1 MATNPY
7 KQYLGDGKTLN
18 QSYIRWQEQN
28 PTEEQTKTISQG
40 GTVDSPTMI
49 GVKFNYTPN
58 IVTEP
63 SAPWVQEERI
73 KYENTRTPGTI
84 EVTKPDYSSEYAIR
98 AADIS
103 KYERNKLL
111 KEYYSKNKMQFDPNA
126 FPESPEEE
134 AEYFLNQQKEQKSY
148 LEQQVEATKSKTAR
162 QFESSASGIRSTFAQ
177 GREGVISAGNE
188 LIAPA
193 FISEM
198 EKDRQ
203 MQIAQLDQS
212 LANLKEQ
219 QRLQQQSF
227 SEGRQQEIAMLEANI
242 AKQQAALV
250 EAENKRTSEARLTAA
265 EARQARTAEYETL
278 KDIDLSQMTDDQMN
292 ELLNQLPNLDPQVVQ
307 LKRESDLSKR
317 QTQESKDRVATQK
330 EYLNMIDTNIK
341 YGVEMSPQAI
351 LQYASLSG
359 LPVDTLLSYN
369 EAAKQVKETKGID
382 EATKQAQL
390 DKLKN
395 DLNRTIEGLDNADI
409 EKFTY
414 FAKLKAA
421 GADKETLDAFMR
433 IAGVKDPN
441 DPYTKAQIDKIYSD
455 IAKESG
461 TILGGKDVTGLDSD
475 IGKKGGQCGRYVNNF
490 LGTKTFGDSYES
502 KVAKINSKTPVV
514 GGAFIYPP
522 TKNNPYGHVGIVK
535 AINADGTI
543 TAIDSNWNLDEK
555 VTQHDIP
562 MSRITGYYSPKTE
575 SAKPDLESA
584 WKTNYELYKK
594 GTLTDT
600 TLRSTMESLGKTAA
614 EKQKIREFVNNK
626 LSETTKKFGATK
638 NVLGIPMEYGFT
650 ETKNYPL
657 TPTDTKQK
665 SEDIVNNPP
674 TELKNLYNSGEYSD
688 DDIMIYIE
696 DEYKNLTSEQRQRL
710 LDNLK

>member
-7 KQYLGDGKTLN
+7 QQYLGDGKTLN
-18 QSYIRWQEQN
+18 QAYIRWQQQN
-28 PTEEQTKTISQG
+28 PTTEQIQTVSQA
-40 GTVDSPTMI
+40 GTVPGPTMI
-49 GVKFNYTPN
+49 GVKFNHTPK
-58 IVTEP
+58 IV
-63 SAPWVQEERI
+63 APNTPASWVQEEQN
-73 KYENTRTPGTI
+73 KYLEKARAG
-84 EVTKPDYSSEYAIR
+84 EVVEAPKPDYSSEYAIR

-111 KEYYSKNKMQFDPNA
+111 KDYYTKNKMQFDPNA
-126 FPESPEEE
+126 FPESPEAE

-148 LEQQVEATKSKTAR
+148 LEQQVEATKAKTAR
-162 QFESSASGIRSTFAQ
+162 QFESSAGGIRSAFAQ
-177 GREGVISAGNE
+177 GREGVVSAGNE

-242 AKQQAALV
+242 SAQKKALI
-250 EAENKRTSEARLTAA
+250 EAENKRTSEARLTAQ
-265 EARQARTAEYETL
+265 EARELRQQQFSEIQ
-278 KDIDLSQMTDDQMN
+278 DMDLSQLSDTDIDA
-292 ELLNQLPNLDPQVVQ
+292 LATSYPNLDKNTLI
-307 LKRESDLSKR
+307 LKKQNDTYKR
-317 QTQESKDRVATQK
+317 QTQESKDKVATQK

-441 DPYTKAQIDKIYSD
+441 DPYTQAQIRNMEADY
-455 IAKESG
+455 AKKLSE
-461 TILGGKDVTGLDSD
+461 LNGGGVVKTKTPIDEMYKLV
-475 IGKKGGQCGRYVNNF
+475 GKKGGQCGHFVNQQ
-490 LGTKTFGDSYES
+490 LGTSFGDTYKS
-502 KVAKINSKTPVV
+502 KQAIAKDKFPVV
-514 GGAFIYPP
+514 GGAFILPP
-522 TKNNPYGHVGIVK
+522 TKKNPYGHVGIITD
-535 AINADGTI
+535 INGDGTVNTI
-543 TAIDSNWNLDEK
+543 NSNMNFDEK
-555 VTQHDIP
+555 ITENNNMP
-562 MSRITGYYSPKTE
+562 MSSITGYYSPKTE
-575 SAKPDLESA
+575 TAKADLETA
-584 WKTNYELYKK
+584 WQNNYKLYQK
-594 GTLTDT
+594 GVLTDT
-600 TLRSTMESLGKTAA
+600 TLLSTMEELGKTAQQ
-614 EKQKIREFVNNK
+614 KQEIRDWVNNK
-626 LSETTKKFGATK
+626 LEEKTKTFEATK
-638 NVLGIPMEYGFT
+638 GIFGMPLNYKLT
-650 ETKNYPL
+650 ETEKYPL
-657 TPTDTKQK
+657 NKKDLVDSFFK
-665 SEDIVNNPP
+665 
-674 TELKNLYNSGEYSD
+674 
-688 DDIMIYIE
+688 
-696 DEYKNLTSEQRQRL
+696 
-710 LDNLK
+710 